1 MAAEAEVAEAEVAV
15 VAVAEVEWIAGRF
28 SDQTGKGIE
37 PYKSYCF
44 KFSQGLH
51 RLLVTPTSE

>member
-1 MAAEAEVAEAEVAV
+1 MAAEAEVAAEGVVEVA
-15 VAVAEVEWIAGRF
+15 AEGVEWIAGRF

>member
-1 MAAEAEVAEAEVAV
+1 VAAEAEVAVVVAV

-37 PYKSYCF
+37 PYKS
-44 KFSQGLH
+44 
-51 RLLVTPTSE
+51 